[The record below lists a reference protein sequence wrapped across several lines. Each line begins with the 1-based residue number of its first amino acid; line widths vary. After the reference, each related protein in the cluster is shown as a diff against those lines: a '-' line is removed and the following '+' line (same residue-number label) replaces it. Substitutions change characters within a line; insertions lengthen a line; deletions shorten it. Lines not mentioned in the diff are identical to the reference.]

1 MLMAGRKKRISFPA
15 EGEKGKI
22 PFHNNYFCAVSGS
35 IHPVEFPAE
44 PSPSGRN
51 RSQKIPGAFSFD
63 GEMGIAM
70 KGVIPIFQRAD
81 HGRHMRREA
90 PGSLLPR
97 VDHDRPHNVT
107 SARRGWRVLQ
117 VQQEQQKPDTA
128 GRVLRLLPA
137 ADTGEQERQ
146 EPDIAGRRERVR
158 GC

>member
-22 PFHNNYFCAVSGS
+22 PFHNNYFDAVSGS

-44 PSPSGRN
+44 SSPSGRD
-51 RSQKIPGAFSFD
+51 RTQEVPGTFPLD
-63 GEMGIAM
+63 GEMGIAQ
-70 KGVIPIFQRAD
+70 KSVIPIFQSAD

-97 VDHDRPHNVT
+97 VDHDRPHNVI

-117 VQQEQQKPDTA
+117 VQQEQQEPDTA
-128 GRVLRLLPA
+128 G
-137 ADTGEQERQ
+137 QERQ
-146 EPDIAGRRERVR
+146 ER

>member
-22 PFHNNYFCAVSGS
+22 PFHDYYFDAVSGS

-44 PSPSGRN
+44 PSPAGRD
-51 RSQKIPGAFSFD
+51 RPQEVPGTLPFYGELGITLKGIIPSS
-63 GEMGIAM
+63 
-70 KGVIPIFQRAD
+70 QRAD
-81 HGRHMRREA
+81 HSRHPRRKT
-90 PGSLLPR
+90 PWSLLPC
-97 VDHDRPHNVT
+97 VDHDRPHLLI

-117 VQQEQQKPDTA
+117 VRQEPDTA
-128 GRVLRLLPA
+128 GRVLPA